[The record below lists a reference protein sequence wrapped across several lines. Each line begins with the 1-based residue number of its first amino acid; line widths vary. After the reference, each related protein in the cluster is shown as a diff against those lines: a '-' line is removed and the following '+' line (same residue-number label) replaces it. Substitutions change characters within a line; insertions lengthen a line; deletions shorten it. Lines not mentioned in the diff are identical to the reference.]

1 VTLSA
6 PRRGAA
12 VVVGVASFL
21 LPAAPALAL
30 SDGEEPEHGIGLVNA
45 LLLFG
50 GIPLA
55 IVGLVAL
62 LVVVGGLRHRPR
74 YRPGRPWDF
83 DPIWFAGPADPNAAV
98 AAARASGRVT
108 GGGASAEW

>member
-1 VTLSA
+1 MTASA
-6 PRRGAA
+6 LRRGAA
-12 VVVGVASFL
+12 VLLALGLST
-21 LPAAPALAL
+21 LPAAPALAI
-30 SDGEEPEHGIGLVNA
+30 SDGEEPERGIGLINT
-45 LLLFG
+45 LLIFG

-55 IVGLVAL
+55 IFGLIAL

-83 DPIWFAGPADPNAAV
+83 DPIWFAGPTDPDAALD
-98 AAARASGRVT
+98 AARPGGRVT